1 MQPTMQMQKYPSVFV
16 AGQLTGVEG
25 YIESASN
32 GLVAGINLARF
43 VKGQEPVVFPPE
55 TAHGALCHY
64 ITTALSETFRPMN
77 IAFGLLPPLAQRV
90 RDRSLRNQQLA
101 EKALESIMNY
111 VNF

>member
-43 VKGQEPVVFPPE
+43 VKGQEAVVFPPE
-55 TAHGALCHY
+55 TAHGALSHY
-64 ITTALSETFRPMN
+64 ITTALPETFRPMN
-77 IAFGLLPPLAQRV
+77 IAFGLLPPLTKRV
-90 RDRSLRNQQLA
+90 RDRSLRNKQLT
-101 EKALESIMNY
+101 ERALELIMNY